1 MYSREKKVVIDRDNF
16 CILGGERGE
25 RTNAQIIALQLC
37 TNTLYILYCIYVYI
51 SGYFILPQMTLVS
64 SSGFGSLFL
73 S

>member
-37 TNTLYILYCIYVYI
+37 TNTLYILYMYICIYI
-51 SGYFILPQMTLVS
+51 GLLHFTPNDFS
-64 SSGFGSLFL
+64 
-73 S
+73 